1 MRLRLWHAAD
11 GTRVAYREAGAGPAL
26 VLLHSQL
33 LTHREWEP
41 AVEHLTHRFRLIL
54 PDLPLHGD
62 SEDRARHPYTL
73 PWYAEVMSAFCTQTA
88 GPRPLVGGHGMGAEI
103 LVHAAATA
111 QLHPARLVLT
121 PTRLHGPQPGGRRR
135 RAWRLA
141 ARAGTV
147 PGLDRALTHAARA
160 TFRPAWGVGLSARAN
175 PAARDL
181 VRHAFADVGGN
192 ANLARAWARHAR
204 RWPVGADPGVLD
216 ALGRIACPT
225 LLLWAGEDRHHPLV
239 AAEQALARLPDG
251 QLRVLA
257 GAGYLIAYDDP
268 VGLARELIAF
278 AGRG

>member
-1 MRLRLWHAAD
+1 MKLRLWHAAD

-26 VLLHSQL
+26 VLLHSAL

-41 AVEHLTHRFRLIL
+41 AVEHLTHRFRLVL

-62 SEDRARHPYTL
+62 SEDRPRHPYTL
-73 PWYAEVMSAFCTQTA
+73 PWYIEVMSAFCEATA

-103 LVHAAATA
+103 LLHAATSGR
-111 QLHPARLVLT
+111 LRPARLVLAS
-121 PTRLHGPQPGGRRR
+121 TRLHHPPAAERRH

-141 ARAGTV
+141 ARAGAV

-160 TFRPAWGVGLSARAN
+160 TFRPRWGERLSARAN
-175 PAARDL
+175 PAAQDL

-192 ANLARAWARHAR
+192 ANLARAWARHVR
-204 RWPVGADPGVLD
+204 RWPTGPEPELLD
-216 ALGRIACPT
+216 AYAELACPI
-225 LLLWAGEDRHHPLV
+225 LLLWAGADPAHPI
-239 AAEQALARLPDG
+239 ATAEEALARLPDG

-268 VGLARELIAF
+268 IGLARELIAF
-278 AGRG
+278 CG